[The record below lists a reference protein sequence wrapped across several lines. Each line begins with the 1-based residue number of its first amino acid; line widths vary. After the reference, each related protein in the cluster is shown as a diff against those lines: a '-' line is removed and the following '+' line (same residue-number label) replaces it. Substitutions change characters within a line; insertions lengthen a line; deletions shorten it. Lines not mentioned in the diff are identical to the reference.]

1 MLNLKTKNNTMSKEI
16 NLFQE
21 FPDQSRIWLYQS
33 DRALSESEMEALEK
47 QLLAFS
53 DEWAAH
59 GNKLSA
65 SAKVINPYFS
75 ILVVNDEL
83 VPPTG
88 CSVDTKV
95 NFIKELGQKMNVN
108 FFNRMKVTLEDD
120 GELKQIHFSALKEH
134 KDALIFDPLLTTLG
148 ELRKGWPK
156 AISQSSFAH
165 MV

>member
-1 MLNLKTKNNTMSKEI
+1 MSKEI

-33 DRALSESEMEALEK
+33 DRALSAAEMEALEQ
-47 QLLAFS
+47 QLLVFS
-53 DEWAAH
+53 EEWAAH
-59 GNKLSA
+59 GNKMSA
-65 SAKVINPYFS
+65 SAKVVNPYFS

-108 FFNRMKVTLEDD
+108 FFDRMKVTLEDQ
-120 GELKQIHFSALKEH
+120 GELKQIHFSELKEY
-134 KDALIFDPLLTTLG
+134 KDAFIYDPLLNTLG

-156 AISQSSFAH
+156 AINQSSFAH
-165 MV
+165 LV